1 MGNSLR
7 FKDVKCSLNTRHQ
20 SRTSGGSL
28 SEGNWIFIRGV
39 NYFPGLGDLTK
50 NGLLT
55 STLRLGGMG
64 SVVCLQAL
72 TMSSSDFDRRVFFN

>member
-1 MGNSLR
+1 MGNSLH

-20 SRTSGGSL
+20 SRTSEGSL

-50 NGLLT
+50 NGLPTL
-55 STLRLGGMG
+55 TLRLGGIG

-72 TMSSSDFDRRVFFN
+72 AMSSSDFDRHMYFF